1 MNIYFANYDRNGMT
15 VVEESKYQHA
25 VGRQLLKTAL
35 LRAGVSKDFLSKEES
50 LTFAYGPSG
59 KPFFHDLPDVHFN
72 ISHTGGLVVCAVG
85 NIPIGIDAERIRPY
99 PKSVLRK
106 MTDRECLY
114 IQKSDRQD
122 EAFMRVWTMKEAMIK
137 LTGDGLAAFER
148 TECVP
153 GEVLHMYSKRTVCD
167 EAAASGALSDIHCRQ
182 LVWQGQYVITAVE
195 NTNKNQDCIFSK
207 KVYNRL

>member
-15 VVEESKYQHA
+15 AVEESKYQHA

-35 LRAGVSKDFLSKEES
+35 LRAGVSKDFLSM
-50 LTFAYGPSG
+50 
-59 KPFFHDLPDVHFN
+59 
-72 ISHTGGLVVCAVG
+72 VCAVG

-106 MTDRECLY
+106 MTDRERLY

-137 LTGDGLAAFER
+137 LTGEGLAAFER

-167 EAAASGALSDIHCRQ
+167 EAAVSGALSDIHCRQ

>member
-1 MNIYFANYDRNGMT
+1 
-15 VVEESKYQHA
+15 
-25 VGRQLLKTAL
+25 
-35 LRAGVSKDFLSKEES
+35 
-50 LTFAYGPSG
+50 
-59 KPFFHDLPDVHFN
+59 
-72 ISHTGGLVVCAVG
+72 
-85 NIPIGIDAERIRPY
+85 
-99 PKSVLRK
+99 
-106 MTDRECLY
+106 
-114 IQKSDRQD
+114 
-122 EAFMRVWTMKEAMIK
+122 MRVWTMKEAMIK

>member
-1 MNIYFANYDRNGMT
+1 M
-15 VVEESKYQHA
+15 
-25 VGRQLLKTAL
+25 
-35 LRAGVSKDFLSKEES
+35 
-50 LTFAYGPSG
+50 
-59 KPFFHDLPDVHFN
+59 
-72 ISHTGGLVVCAVG
+72 CAVG

-106 MTDRECLY
+106 ITDRERLY

-195 NTNKNQDCIFSK
+195 K
-207 KVYNRL
+207 YE

>member
-1 MNIYFANYDRNGMT
+1 MEFNFASRLDSF
-15 VVEESKYQHA
+15 EEGIFATLNDKKNELVKAGRKVYNMSVGTPDFKPAQHIMDA
-25 VGRQLLKTAL
+25 VSEA
-35 LRAGVSKDFLSKEES
+35 A
-50 LTFAYGPSG
+50 
-59 KPFFHDLPDVHFN
+59 
-72 ISHTGGLVVCAVG
+72 
-85 NIPIGIDAERIRPY
+85 
-99 PKSVLRK
+99 
-106 MTDRECLY
+106 DRERLY

-153 GEVLHMYSKRTVCD
+153 GEVLHMYSRRTVCD
-167 EAAASGALSDIHCRQ
+167 EAVVSGALSDIHCRQ